1 MATEAMMYTMP
12 AYRIVVAIWAITE
25 RRVVIAGP
33 TVTVLIGTGLADPV
47 LLDAVLAGTVLA
59 GTVLAGT
66 ALAGTALADMVLA
79 DTGRGPPVA
88 RPHGTVPVDHIGKMI
103 GTRASA

>member
-1 MATEAMMYTMP
+1 
-12 AYRIVVAIWAITE
+12 VVAIWAITE

-47 LLDAVLAGTVLA
+47 LLDAVLAGTVLAGTVLA

-103 GTRASA
+103 STRVSA